1 MVPAP
6 FLEPHIRLQTRV
18 WLDSGLGR
26 FRDLWLYGFASLMFK
41 GSGVLLKLR
50 VGFSTAGNT
59 VDDINPALP
68 IIINE

>member
-1 MVPAP
+1 ML
-6 FLEPHIRLQTRV
+6 LE
-18 WLDSGLGR
+18 
-26 FRDLWLYGFASLMFK
+26 
-41 GSGVLLKLR
+41 LR